1 MSAETVFSLANV
13 LAALTW
19 IVLVI
24 FQRRRWAT
32 DMVVIGAVVLF
43 AGAYVLIIV
52 PRWLGSHG
60 SFSSLNGVALLFS
73 DPWLLLGGWI
83 HYLAFDLL
91 VGRWEAQDAVARGIS
106 LWFVA
111 PCLLLTFLFGP
122 AGWLLY
128 QGLRLRRAAAR
139 AS

>member
-1 MSAETVFSLANV
+1 MTAENVFSLANM

-19 IVLVI
+19 VVLVI

-32 DMVVIGAVVLF
+32 DVVVIAAVALF
-43 AGAYVLIIV
+43 AAAYVLIIA

-60 SFSSLNGVALLFS
+60 SFSSLNGVAMLFS

-106 LWFVA
+106 PWLVA
-111 PCLLLTFLFGP
+111 PCLLLTFMFGP

-128 QGLRLRRAAAR
+128 QGLRRAASGA
-139 AS
+139 